1 MGAAARGCPRG
12 ETCEV
17 REPSE
22 KGRTEWV
29 RATAMG
35 AMWLNEGVVRVWP
48 SRERGW
54 IRSGGVQGRV
64 SGGSSYTMSLLIGAI
79 PRGSAEQKSSSCT
92 RGELGH
98 SQGAGDGF

>member
-1 MGAAARGCPRG
+1 MGAAARGRPRG

-29 RATAMG
+29 RATAMR
-35 AMWLNEGVVRVWP
+35 ATWLNEGVVRVWP

-54 IRSGGVQGRV
+54 IRSGEVQGRV
-64 SGGSSYTMSLLIGAI
+64 SRWQLLHREFAD
-79 PRGSAEQKSSSCT
+79 RSD
-92 RGELGH
+92 
-98 SQGAGDGF
+98 SQRECGTEVL